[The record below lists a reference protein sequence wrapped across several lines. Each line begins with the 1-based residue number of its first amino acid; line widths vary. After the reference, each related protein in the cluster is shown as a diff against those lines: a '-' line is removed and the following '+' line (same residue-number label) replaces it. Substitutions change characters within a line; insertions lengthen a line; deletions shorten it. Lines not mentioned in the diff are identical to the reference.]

1 MTLPRAKGKARCIV
15 PVLLVFMLLLVAA
28 AAPDGGNDNNDKE
41 AIPTLWLLVPAGAVF
56 ALVMAA
62 VFHFQMLRK
71 DAGSEQMRK
80 IASYVRTGAMA
91 YLRQQYKIVAITVI
105 CLSAILAFVAFVLR
119 VQSPWVP
126 FAFLTGAFFSGLSG
140 FLGMN
145 TATQASS
152 RTAAGAQESL
162 DRGLKIAFRSG
173 AVMGL
178 VVVGLVLLDISAWF
192 YVLKVVAGLS
202 LHETTI
208 VMLCSGMGASTQ
220 ALFAR
225 VGGGIFTKSADV
237 GADLVGKVEAG
248 IPEDDPR
255 NPASIADNVGDN
267 VGDIAGMG
275 ADLYESFYDSI
286 LATAALG
293 VLAGLGI
300 WGALCPMLLASVGA
314 IFSVV
319 GILAV
324 RMRKDASAAELYTV
338 LNRGMNLSAVLVVI
352 VSASFVVYFLKDVT
366 IGGEILGV
374 MRALGVW
381 GAIAIGLA
389 AGVGIGY
396 STSYYTS
403 GGFSPVKGIA
413 EQAKKG
419 AATLMIDGLAVGMS
433 STAIPVLIVAVAI
446 ILSFGLAGGFSNFAL
461 GLYGVSISSVGMLAT
476 LAITLAT
483 DAYGPIADN
492 ASGNASMSKLPP
504 HVRERTDALDSLGN
518 TTAAIGKGFA
528 IGSAALT
535 ALALFA
541 AYVEGARVAMMRQAE
556 TSYEGAPEAVLTVID
571 QDTEVQKQV
580 RQIGPGLFA
589 LKEDKKTIAY
599 LESGK
604 TQKGFT
610 TAARVDTSSI
620 PTLLKALDVSLL
632 NPRLLGSLFI
642 GSMMVFFFCSM
653 TLKAVGRAAGMI
665 VVEVRRQF
673 KEIVGLMDGTADADH
688 ARCVQIA
695 TKAAQNE
702 MIVPSLIAIVVP
714 VVSGL
719 LLGVAGVMGLLA
731 GSLVTGFVVAI
742 MMANSGGAWDNAKK
756 LIESRTEDGKG
767 SAMHKAA
774 VVGDTVGDPFK
785 DTAGPSLN
793 ILLKLMAMVSIVFVG
808 VIVKYAPQI
817 GNLLGMK

>member
-1 MTLPRAKGKARCIV
+1 MTPRPATKKSWYLV
-15 PVLLVFMLLLVAA
+15 PVFILFMLVLVAGA
-28 AAPDGGNDNNDKE
+28 DPGGGNRGKDDE
-41 AIPTLWLLVPAGAVF
+41 ALPALWWLVPAGAVF
-56 ALVMAA
+56 ALLMAA
-62 VFHFQMLRK
+62 IFHFRMLRK
-71 DAGSEQMRK
+71 DAGSEQMQK

-91 YLRQQYKIVAITVI
+91 YLKQQYKIVAITVI
-105 CLSAILAFVAFVLR
+105 CLSALLAVVAFVLYA
-119 VQSPWVP
+119 QSPWVP

-140 FLGMN
+140 YLGMN
-145 TATQASS
+145 TATQASA
-152 RTAAGAQESL
+152 RTAAGAQVSL

-178 VVVGLVLLDISAWF
+178 VVVGLALLDISAWF
-192 YVLKVVAGLS
+192 YVLRVIAKLS
-202 LHETTI
+202 LHETTL
-208 VMLCSGMGASTQ
+208 VMLCVCMGASTQ

-237 GADLVGKVEAG
+237 GADLVGKVETG

-255 NPASIADNVGDN
+255 NPAVIADNVGDN
-267 VGDIAGMG
+267 VGDVAGMG
-275 ADLYESFYDSI
+275 ADLYESFCGSI
-286 LATAALG
+286 LATSALG

-300 WGALCPMLLASVGA
+300 WGVLCPMLIASVGA

-324 RMRKDASAAELYTV
+324 RMRKDATTTELLNV
-338 LNRGMNLSAVLVVI
+338 LNRGMNLSAVLVVLA
-352 VSASFVVYFLKDVT
+352 SAFFVVYFLKDATV
-366 IGGEILGV
+366 GGEILGV
-374 MRALGVW
+374 MRALGIW

-403 GGFSPVKGIA
+403 GDSLPVKGIA

-419 AATLMIDGLAVGMS
+419 AATLVIDGLAVGMS
-433 STAIPVLIVAVAI
+433 STVIPVLIVVVAI
-446 ILSFGLAGGFSNFAL
+446 LLSFGFAGGFSNFAL

-492 ASGNASMSKLPP
+492 AGGNASMSKLPP
-504 HVRERTDALDSLGN
+504 HVRERTDALDALGN
-518 TTAAIGKGFA
+518 MTAAIGKGFA

-535 ALALFA
+535 ALALLA
-541 AYVEGARVAMMRQAE
+541 AYVEEARVAMIRQAE
-556 TSYEGAPEAVLTVID
+556 TSYETAPAAVVNVID
-571 QDTEVQKQV
+571 QDTEMQKQV

-589 LKEDKKTIAY
+589 LKEGKQVVAY
-599 LESGK
+599 LESGQ
-604 TQKGFT
+604 TPKGFV

-620 PTLLKALDVSLL
+620 PALLKALNVSLL
-632 NPRLLGSLFI
+632 NVRLL
-642 GSMMVFFFCSM
+642 
-653 TLKAVGRAAGMI
+653 VGKAAGMI
-665 VVEVRRQF
+665 VEEVRRQF
-673 KEIVGLMDGTADADH
+673 REIVGLMEGKAEADH

-695 TKAAQNE
+695 TKTAQNE
-702 MIVPSLIAIVVP
+702 MIVPSLIAVAVP

-731 GSLVTGFVVAI
+731 GSLATGFVVAI

-756 LIESRTEDGKG
+756 LIEGRTEDGKG
-767 SAMHKAA
+767 STTHKAA

-793 ILLKLMAMVSIVFVG
+793 ILLKLMAMVSIVFAG
-808 VIVKYAPQI
+808 VIVKYAPQMS
-817 GNLLGMK
+817 NLLGMK